1 MTDHFDPV
9 RSPQRFSDRAVVVDV
24 ERLVAGGVGLSRRED
39 GRVVLVDGGLPGERL
54 EVSVI
59 ERKGSEHGRIV
70 RVLEASPGRIEPVC
84 PYVIEGCGGCDLA
97 HLAHEAQ
104 LDAKIG
110 IVADALRRLG
120 KWKEPVVAA
129 GPVLDPW
136 GFRTVVRDSEWL
148 RVTMYLIFHLV
159 R

>member
-1 MTDHFDPV
+1 M
-9 RSPQRFSDRAVVVDV
+9 VVGV

-39 GRVVLVDGGLPGERL
+39 GRVVLVDGGRPGERL

-136 GFRTVVRDSEWL
+136 AFVQPCGRQWSTVVRDSEWL